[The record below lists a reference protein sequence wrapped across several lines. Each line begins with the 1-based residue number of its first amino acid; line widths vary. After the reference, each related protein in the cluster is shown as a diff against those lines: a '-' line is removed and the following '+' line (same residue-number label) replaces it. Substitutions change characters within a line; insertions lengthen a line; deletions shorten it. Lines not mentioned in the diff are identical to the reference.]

1 MGSDFTVIGLSRVT
15 ESEKIKFKERAD
27 MVKVQKSNP
36 YLDLVQGWRRIEKD
50 ANVGTEIIN
59 INTAWKQKL
68 MKVPEI

>member
-1 MGSDFTVIGLSRVT
+1 
-15 ESEKIKFKERAD
+15 
-27 MVKVQKSNP
+27 
-36 YLDLVQGWRRIEKD
+36 LDLVQGWRRIEKD